1 MGNVSFLDA
10 VVTTQSR
17 GSPLANPRTA
27 LLNVDLRFVLKK
39 FKFRNHNLSRR
50 ISDLWMQIEKGIR
63 NWPDTVLARFLRQFA
78 ASSYSVYNVLMIGPP
93 GSGKAMLARRLST
106 ILIQSLLKLSNAFD
120 WLKNYNH

>member
-1 MGNVSFLDA
+1 
-10 VVTTQSR
+10 
-17 GSPLANPRTA
+17 
-27 LLNVDLRFVLKK
+27 
-39 FKFRNHNLSRR
+39 
-50 ISDLWMQIEKGIR
+50 MQIEKGIR

-106 ILIQSLLKLSNAFD
+106 ILIQSLLKLSNAFG